1 MVSPRG
7 NEWGTNSQM
16 THCLEG
22 KKSPMRLVTNSQ
34 GIEFMIGSMVIKV
47 EYLTQDERI
56 CNKGGYVFQYYR
68 LDEALYHFTNLVYG
82 TKLLLQAMPV
92 KNSSKVRYFLPYS
105 DHENLLETISIR
117 SDCDGLLE

>member
-7 NEWGTNSQM
+7 NEWGTDSWM

-22 KKSPMRLVTNSQ
+22 KKRLMRLVTNFE
-34 GIEFMIGSMVIKV
+34 GIEFMIGSIVIKV
-47 EYLTQDERI
+47 EYLIQDEII

-82 TKLLLQAMPV
+82 TNLQLQAMPI

-117 SDCDGLLE
+117 SDCDGRLE